1 MSRAMIVLLVSVGC
15 VVGGCAP
22 AALQQEFPNGAV
34 AADHPLASQAGADML
49 RRGGNAV
56 DAAVAASFCLSVV
69 DPFSCG
75 IGGGGFMIVWDPA
88 SKQSHALNYRER
100 APSEQGI
107 YKLTVG
113 TISYLWDLANL

>member
-1 MSRAMIVLLVSVGC
+1 MIRICLLHLVLLAC
-15 VVGGCAP
+15 VAGGCAP
-22 AALQQEFPNGAV
+22 SVLQHEFPNGAV

-75 IGGGGFMIVWDPA
+75 IGGGGFMVVWDPA

-100 APSEQGI
+100 APAAMRADTYMAMEVN
-107 YKLTVG
+107 K
-113 TISYLWDLANL
+113 